1 MALITEDGTA
11 KSNAESLASVAAADT
26 RLAAMGMTTWATLST
41 TEKEQALR
49 RSTAWM
55 IQTYR
60 SRWKGSRLTST
71 QALDWPRYNV
81 CVDGWLISSAIV
93 PLDVVNTCIDMAFK
107 AAAGDLTP
115 DLAQA
120 VKSKKVGSVEV
131 VYQDNSNAAA
141 SYRAADR
148 ALAAYLSGGGGIRIV
163 RA

>member
-1 MALITEDGTA
+1 MSLTVESGAGLD
-11 KSNAESLASVAAADT
+11 NAESYASVAAADT
-26 RLAAMGMTTWATLST
+26 RLAALGLTTWGTLST

-55 IQTYR
+55 LQTYR
-60 SRWKGSRLTST
+60 SRWKGTRLTST
-71 QALDWPRYNV
+71 QALDWPRINV
-81 CVDGWLISSAIV
+81 IVDGWSIASTIV
-93 PLDVVNTCIDMAFK
+93 PPDVANTCIDMAFK

-120 VKSKKVGSVEV
+120 VKSKKVGTVEI
-131 VYQDNSNAAA
+131 VYQDNSSAAA

-148 ALAAYLSGGGGIRIV
+148 ALSAYLGAGGGIRLV